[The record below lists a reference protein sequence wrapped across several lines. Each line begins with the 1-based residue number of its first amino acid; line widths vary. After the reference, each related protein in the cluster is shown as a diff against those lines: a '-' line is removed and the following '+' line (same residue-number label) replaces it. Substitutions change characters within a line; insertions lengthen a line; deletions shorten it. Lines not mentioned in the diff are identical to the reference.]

1 MLDDVGITSTFHQTL
16 ITATS
21 SMFSFACSVA
31 FAFLPARVGRRPLL
45 LWSMALMWLVF
56 TLITILTGVFTYTKS
71 KPASYASVA
80 FIYLY
85 SGVHNLGWTGA
96 MMVYVVEILP
106 YAMRAKA
113 ISLFWLITG
122 LAGAFNT
129 YVNPLGFKAFGWKF
143 YFFYVAWIAVEFV
156 VVYWACPETMGT
168 SLEDVALIL
177 EGSKATVSKIN
188 PVTEALA
195 EKDRPVTG
203 AVEHVEKI
211 G

>member
-1 MLDDVGITSTFHQTL
+1 
-16 ITATS
+16 
-21 SMFSFACSVA
+21 
-31 FAFLPARVGRRPLL
+31 
-45 LWSMALMWLVF
+45 MALMWLVF

-203 AVEHVEKI
+203 AVEHVDKI

>member
-203 AVEHVEKI
+203 AVEHVDKI

>member
-1 MLDDVGITSTFHQTL
+1 MLNDVGITTTFDQTL

-21 SMFSFACSVA
+21 SMFSFFCSVA

-56 TLITILTGVFTYTKS
+56 TIITILTGIFTHTHS
-71 KPASYASVA
+71 KPASYACVA

-96 MMVYVVEILP
+96 MMLYVVEILP
-106 YAMRAKA
+106 YTMRAKG
-113 ISLFWLITG
+113 ISLFWLVTG

-143 YFFYVAWIAVEFV
+143 YWFYVVWIAVEFV
-156 VVYWACPETMGT
+156 VVWWQCPETMGT
-168 SLEDVALIL
+168 SLEDVALII
-177 EGSKATVSKIN
+177 EGKGAMVSGVN
-188 PVTEALA
+188 PVVEALK
-195 EKDRPVTG
+195 EKGGEGEGRV
-203 AVEHVEKI
+203 VFVEKRE
-211 G
+211 